1 MSRIG
6 KLPIPLSDKVEFSI
20 NADNVVTLKGD
31 KGTSSL
37 QIHPN
42 ITVDTDNDQ
51 IIVKRNSEVKQDR
64 ALHGL
69 YRSLINNMVIGVS
82 EGYTK
87 KLEYFL

>member
-69 YRSLINNMVIGVS
+69 
-82 EGYTK
+82 
-87 KLEYFL
+87 

>member
-20 NADNVVTLKGD
+20 TADNVITLKGD

-42 ITVDTDNDQ
+42 ISIDKDNNQ
-51 IIVKRNSEVKQDR
+51 
-64 ALHGL
+64 
-69 YRSLINNMVIGVS
+69 
-82 EGYTK
+82 
-87 KLEYFL
+87 